1 MKKENQYIKKLLSDY
16 NSVSGYIS
24 REERSEKLKQYF
36 NLGHGKQKS
45 NKKKGVNN

>member
-1 MKKENQYIKKLLSDY
+1 MQKGNHYIKKLLSDY

-24 REERSEKLKQYF
+24 REERSEKLKEYF

-45 NKKKGVNN
+45 KKRKGVNK